1 MIDEKYRPFVWLAG
15 FIVGRNWFK
24 KYSLQK
30 LYLNLKEPL

>member
-1 MIDEKYRPFVWLAG
+1 MITMKYRPFVWLTG
-15 FIVGRNWFK
+15 FFVGRSGL